1 MNMSNYPDG
10 AENDPNAP
18 WNQKDVTEC
27 DECGN
32 QAVDELIQE
41 MHGQLW
47 LCEACADLI
56 KCHACK
62 HWYYNE
68 DVIGDVCVDCA
79 ESELRE
85 EKECC

>member
-18 WNQKDVTEC
+18 WNARDVTEC

-32 QAVDELIQE
+32 QAEDELIQE
-41 MHGQLW
+41 VHGELW

-56 KCHACK
+56 KCTTCQQ
-62 HWYYNE
+62 WY
-68 DVIGDVCVDCA
+68 DVSDTTDGVCVDC
-79 ESELRE
+79 E
-85 EKECC
+85 EPSDEN